1 MNETMKI
8 NKAPSSHWE
17 LLRAT
22 AEWAQTTERRNIE
35 INKETL
41 FWAIEELSKWQLV
54 KGQDLDLPDLFEAD
68 EQQPINEEEPL

>member
-1 MNETMKI
+1 MEMKT

-41 FWAIEELSKWQLV
+41 FWALEELTKWQMV
-54 KGQDLDLPDLFEAD
+54 KGQDLDLPDIFEAD

>member
-1 MNETMKI
+1 MNETMKV

-22 AEWAQTTERRNIE
+22 AEWAQTTERRNVE

-41 FWAIEELSKWQLV
+41 FWALEELTKWQLV

>member
-1 MNETMKI
+1 MNETMKV